1 MDTMQTASAP
11 VGAKPTYDAPTVCAA
26 FQAAVAAHADR
37 VAIRT
42 MDDSTV
48 LTWSDYGEQVEALAG
63 GLAALGVKRGHTVAT
78 QLTNRPEFHLV
89 DMAAVHLG
97 ATGFSVYNT
106 SSPEQVAERLDN
118 AESRIFVTERA
129 FLPVVRDA
137 AERYGRIEHIV
148 VVDGTEE
155 DGLTLE
161 QVKAAAA
168 ADFDFESAWR
178 AVEPGDV
185 LTLIF
190 TSGTTGPPKAAQLS
204 HHGVM
209 TLLRSLDQ
217 VVPLPRANVI
227 SFMPMAHVAERL
239 WSQYMPTAY
248 GARTT
253 CCPDRAAVFQG
264 LQQIRPDHVWLLP
277 RMWQKLKE
285 AIDAQVEAM
294 EPERRDVV
302 RHAIE
307 VGLRRVAAEQAGE
320 ALPAEVAAEAAD
332 ARDLLRR
339 EFVVPLGLDQATA
352 TGVGGAPSPR
362 SLVEFF
368 NAIGIPLF
376 EGYGLTE
383 ATGFGAIFS
392 NPAKFRIGTIGRPL
406 PGVEIELAEDGE
418 LLLRSEM
425 NMLGYRNQPEATRQ
439 AIDAEGWLHT
449 GDIAE
454 IDDDGYVRI
463 VDRKKD
469 LIINAYGKNMSP
481 VQIEEVV
488 RAESPLIG
496 QVVAVGDGRPYNVA
510 LITLEAGAAGAFAR
524 QHGLETATPEELAT
538 NEALREPLSEAVE
551 RANARLSRVEQI
563 KRFAVLA
570 RDWPPDSEELT
581 PTMKLK
587 RKPIAT
593 KYANEIEALYA
604 SHATQPEVGP

>member
-1 MDTMQTASAP
+1 MDTTQTASAP
-11 VGAKPTYDAPTVCAA
+11 PRGEATYDAPTLCAA
-26 FQAAVAAHADR
+26 FQRVVTEHADR

-42 MDDSTV
+42 MDDSAV
-48 LTWSDYGEQVEALAG
+48 FTWREYGQEVEALAG
-63 GLAALGVKRGHTVAT
+63 GLAALGVKRGDTVAT
-78 QLTNRPEFHLV
+78 QLVNRPEFHLV
-89 DMAAVHLG
+89 DMATVHLG
-97 ATGFSVYNT
+97 AIGFSVYNT
-106 SSPEQVAERLDN
+106 SSPEQIAERLEN
-118 AESRIFVTERA
+118 AESRVFVTERA
-129 FLPVVRDA
+129 FLPAVRGA
-137 AERYGRIEHIV
+137 AERYGRIEHII
-148 VVDGTEE
+148 VVDGTPE

-161 QVKAAAA
+161 QLKGEAAGY
-168 ADFDFESAWR
+168 FDFEAAWR
-178 AVEPGDV
+178 SVEPADV

-227 SFMPMAHVAERL
+227 SYMPMAHVAERL

-253 CCPDRAAVFQG
+253 CCPDRTQVFAC
-264 LQQIRPDHVWLLP
+264 LRQIRPDHVWLLP

-285 AIDAQVEAM
+285 VIDGQIEAM
-294 EPERRDVV
+294 EPERRDAV
-302 RHAIE
+302 RHAIDI
-307 VGLRRVAAEQAGE
+307 GRRRVAAEQAGE
-320 ALPAEVAAEAAD
+320 DLPPDDATEADA
-332 ARDLLRR
+332 ARDLLNR

-362 SLVEFF
+362 ALVEFF
-368 NAIGIPLF
+368 NALGIPLF

-392 NPAKFRIGTIGRPL
+392 DPSKFRIGTIGRPL
-406 PGVEIELAEDGE
+406 PGVEIKLLDDGE

-425 NMLGYRNQPEATRQ
+425 NMVGYRNQPEATRA
-439 AIDAEGWLHT
+439 AIDEDGWLHT
-449 GDIAE
+449 GDVAE
-454 IDDDGYVRI
+454 IDEDGYVRI

-481 VQIEEVV
+481 VQIEEIV
-488 RAESPLIG
+488 RAESPLMG

-510 LITLEAGAAGAFAR
+510 LITLETVAAGAFAK
-524 QHGLETATPEELAT
+524 QHGLEDLSPEDLSAHETVRQELA
-538 NEALREPLSEAVE
+538 EAVD

-593 KYANEIEALYA
+593 KYADEIEALYA
-604 SHATQPEVGP
+604 S

>member
-1 MDTMQTASAP
+1 VNAIQTASAP
-11 VGAKPTYDAPTVCAA
+11 PTAKATYDAPTVCAA
-26 FQAAVAAHADR
+26 FQRAVAEHADR
-37 VAIRT
+37 VAIRA

-48 LTWSDYGEQVEALAG
+48 VTWREYGQEVEALAR
-63 GLAALGVKRGHTVAT
+63 GLAALGVQRGDTVAT
-78 QLTNRPEFHLV
+78 QLVNRPEFHLV
-89 DMAAVHLG
+89 DMATVHLG
-97 ATGFSVYNT
+97 AIGFSVYNT
-106 SSPEQVAERLDN
+106 SSPEQIAERLEN
-118 AESRIFVTERA
+118 AESRVFVTEQA
-129 FLPVVRDA
+129 FLPAVREA
-137 AERYGRIEHIV
+137 AERYGGIEHII
-148 VVDGTEE
+148 VVDGTRE

-161 QVKAAAA
+161 QVKSG
-168 ADFDFESAWR
+168 ADAGFDFEAAWR
-178 AVEPGDV
+178 TVDPADV

-227 SFMPMAHVAERL
+227 SYMPMAHVAERL

-253 CCPDRAAVFQG
+253 CCADRTQVFAG
-264 LQQIRPDHVWLLP
+264 LRQIRPDHVWLLP

-285 AIDAQVEAM
+285 VIDGQIEAM
-294 EPERRDVV
+294 EPERREAV
-302 RHAIE
+302 RHAID
-307 VGLRRVAAEQAGE
+307 VGLRRVAAEQAGAE
-320 ALPAEVAAEAAD
+320 LPADVAAEADA

-362 SLVEFF
+362 ALVEFF
-368 NAIGIPLF
+368 NALGIPLF

-392 NPAKFRIGTIGRPL
+392 HPSKFRIGTIGRPL
-406 PGVEIELAEDGE
+406 PGVEIKLLDDGE

-425 NMLGYRNQPEATRQ
+425 NMVGYRNQPEATRA
-439 AIDAEGWLHT
+439 AIDEEGWLHT
-449 GDIAE
+449 GDVAE

-481 VQIEEVV
+481 VQIEEAV

-510 LITLEAGAAGAFAR
+510 LITLDPAGAAGFAR
-524 QHGLETATPEELAT
+524 RHGLEDASLEELSAHET
-538 NEALREPLSEAVE
+538 VREQLSEAVA
-551 RANARLSRVEQI
+551 RGNACLSRVEQI

-570 RDWPPDSEELT
+570 HDWPPDSEELT

-593 KYANEIEALYA
+593 KYADKIEALYA
-604 SHATQPEVGP
+604 S